1 MVNYVVVTAM
11 SIFEL
16 HTQNEIRKLDIEVKA
31 LIALAALCI
40 DSSQKYRACRKFEDF
55 A

>member
-1 MVNYVVVTAM
+1 MTAM
-11 SIFEL
+11 SRFEI
-16 HTQNEIRKLDIEVKA
+16 HKQKDIRKIEIEVKA